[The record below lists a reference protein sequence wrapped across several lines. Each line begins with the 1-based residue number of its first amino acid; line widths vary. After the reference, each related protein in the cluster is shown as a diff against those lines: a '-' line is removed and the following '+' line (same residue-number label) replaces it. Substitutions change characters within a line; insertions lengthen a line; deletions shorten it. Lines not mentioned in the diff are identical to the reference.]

1 MVAAGQNH
9 DALLGTRTG
18 VPSEH
23 MFVLGID
30 PGLTRTGYGIIESVS
45 GSERALAAGVI
56 RTDPSVSPSF
66 RLLEL
71 RHDIESVLD
80 DFPID
85 AAAIE
90 QVFVNR
96 NRGTAIAVARA
107 SGVLMSTLAD
117 RGIDVGEYSPSQM
130 KMTVTGAGNADKQQI
145 EAVLKMRLGLG
156 SISGPAD
163 VADALGIALCHIQH
177 LGSVRAVASK

>member
-1 MVAAGQNH
+1 MLLRSER
-9 DALLGTRTG
+9 DALLRTRPG
-18 VPSEH
+18 VPYEH

-30 PGLTRTGYGIIESVS
+30 PGLTRTGYGVIESA
-45 GSERALAAGVI
+45 GGKERAIAAGVI
-56 RTDPSVSPSF
+56 RTDPSVAPAF

-80 DFPID
+80 DYVID

-107 SGVLMSTLAD
+107 SGVVMSTIAD
-117 RGIDVGEYSPSQM
+117 RGIDVAEYSPSQM

-145 EAVLKMRLGLG
+145 EAVLRMRLGVG
-156 SISGPAD
+156 SIEGPAD

-177 LGSVRAVASK
+177 LGSMRTAAVN

>member
-1 MVAAGQNH
+1 
-9 DALLGTRTG
+9 
-18 VPSEH
+18 

-30 PGLTRTGYGIIESVS
+30 PGLTRTGYGVIESVA
-45 GSERALAAGVI
+45 GKERAVAAGVI
-56 RTDPSVSPSF
+56 RTDPAVTPSF

-71 RHDIESVLD
+71 RHDIEGVLD
-80 DFPID
+80 DYEID

-107 SGVLMSTLAD
+107 SGVVMSTIAD
-117 RGIDVGEYSPSQM
+117 RGVDVAEYSPSKM
-130 KMTVTGAGNADKQQI
+130 KMTITGAGDADKQQI
-145 EAVLKMRLGLG
+145 EAVLRMRLGFG
-156 SISGPAD
+156 SIQGPAD

-177 LGSVRAVASK
+177 LGSLRLAATQ